1 MDNTI
6 LHIFVSCFGTVL
18 SVSKDGRL
26 YHAFPEEIE
35 PNLFCDIS
43 GNIIKYPANFLE
55 ASDIRTVFDGGY
67 FCLRSK
73 DGFLCSDIGGAI
85 GWRQHCL
92 EMEKFTIKSMNDYA
106 QLKKE
111 AYHFPKI
118 RKSFHIKKVIH
129 QTHDEKNIP
138 NAFIASV
145 EKLRTLNPNWEYIY
159 WNAQD
164 RLDFI
169 YTYYGYDILE
179 KYLKINPR
187 YGAARADLFRY
198 LCLYKL
204 GGAYLDI
211 KSSSNNAFDSFVHDD
226 DHYLISQWRNK
237 PGEIFDGCG
246 LGPEVSSID
255 GGEYQ
260 QWNIIS
266 ENGHPFL
273 EAVINN
279 VLARIGRYRE
289 NYYGSGKL
297 SVLRVTGPYVYTMT
311 ISSLLEKFS
320 HRFFDSYQSGL
331 IYSDVDN
338 YVKFFKNHYSNQNT
352 PLIL

>member
-1 MDNTI
+1 M
-6 LHIFVSCFGTVL
+6 LHVFVSYFGTVL
-18 SVSKDGRL
+18 SVSRDGKL

-35 PNLFCDIS
+35 PNLFCDS
-43 GNIIKYPANFLE
+43 NGNIVKFPNNFLE
-55 ASDIRTVFDGGY
+55 YSDISIIKENGY
-67 FCLRSK
+67 FFLRNN

-92 EMEKFTIKSMNDYA
+92 EMERFTIKAMNDYA
-106 QLKKE
+106 LLKKTPIS
-111 AYHFPKI
+111 FPRM
-118 RKSFHIKKVIH
+118 RKTFHINKIIH

-138 NAFIASV
+138 AEFMRSV
-145 EKLRTLNPNWEYIY
+145 EKLRKLNPTWEYIY

-169 YTYYGYDILE
+169 YTYYGWGILE
-179 KYLKINPR
+179 EYLKINR
-187 YGAARADLFRY
+187 LYGAARADLFRY
-198 LCLYKL
+198 LCIYKM

-211 KSSSNNAFDSFVHDD
+211 KSSTNNAFDSFVDAN

-237 PGEIFDGCG
+237 RGEIFDGCG

-260 QWNIIS
+260 QWNIIA

-289 NYYGSGKL
+289 DYYGSGKL

-311 ISSLLEKFS
+311 ISNMLDKFS

-331 IYSDVDN
+331 IYSDVDD
-338 YVKFFKNHYSNQNT
+338 YTKLFRNHYALQNT